1 MHYITVD
8 KNTILLYYINN
19 TFWTVKMNDKL
30 KNLIKEILRYCV
42 AGGSAFVCDLI
53 TKTLFYSV
61 LLPENMGNFSIFGFE
76 NEWNVTLS
84 TTAGFVVGLIINYI
98 ISIFFVFT
106 SESQKKKGKGL
117 KAFLIY
123 LCVSIVGLLVN
134 IGVTQLGCNLLSV
147 SKDDTIMFM
156 FVSCI
161 AAGVAL
167 IWNYIGRKI
176 FVYRG
181 E

>member
-1 MHYITVD
+1 
-8 KNTILLYYINN
+8 
-19 TFWTVKMNDKL
+19 MNEKR

-53 TKTLFYSV
+53 TKTLFNTLFLPADMGTFSV
-61 LLPENMGNFSIFGFE
+61 LGFV
-76 NEWNVTLS
+76 NEWRVTLA
-84 TTAGFVVGLIINYI
+84 TTAGFIVGLIVNYL
-98 ISIFFVFT
+98 ISVFFVFT
-106 SESQKKKGKGL
+106 SESQKEKGKGV

-123 LCVSIVGLLVN
+123 LAVSIVGLLVN

-147 SKDDTIMFM
+147 EQENVVLFM
-156 FVSCI
+156 FVSCV

-167 IWNYIGRKI
+167 IWNYIGRKVFI
-176 FVYRG
+176 YKG

>member
-1 MHYITVD
+1 M
-8 KNTILLYYINN
+8 
-19 TFWTVKMNDKL
+19 MNEKL
-30 KNLIKEILRYCV
+30 KNLVKEILRYCV
-42 AGGSAFVCDLI
+42 AGGSAFVCDLV
-53 TKTLFYSV
+53 TKTLFHSLILPAEMGTFSV
-61 LLPENMGNFSIFGFE
+61 FGFV
-76 NEWNVTLS
+76 NEVRVTLS
-84 TTAGFVVGLIINYI
+84 TTAGFIVGLIVNYI

-106 SESQKKKGKGL
+106 SDSQKKKGKGI
-117 KAFLIY
+117 KPFLVY
-123 LCVSIVGLLVN
+123 LAVSIVGLLVN

-147 SKDDTIMFM
+147 GRDNTVMFM
-156 FVSCI
+156 FVSCV